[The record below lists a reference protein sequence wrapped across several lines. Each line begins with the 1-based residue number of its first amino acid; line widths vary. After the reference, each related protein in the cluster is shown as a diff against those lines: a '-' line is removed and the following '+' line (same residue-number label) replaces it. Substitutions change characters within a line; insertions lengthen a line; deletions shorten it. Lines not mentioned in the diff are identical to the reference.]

1 VSERIRK
8 VFKWAKYEKY
18 EKYENYEGWVLLNIQ
33 TDVQQTGRGG
43 ASLNVS
49 FDV

>member
-18 EKYENYEGWVLLNIQ
+18 EKYEGWVLLNIQ

>member
-8 VFKWAKYEKY
+8 GFKWVKYEKY
-18 EKYENYEGWVLLNIQ
+18 EKYEGLVLLNIQ